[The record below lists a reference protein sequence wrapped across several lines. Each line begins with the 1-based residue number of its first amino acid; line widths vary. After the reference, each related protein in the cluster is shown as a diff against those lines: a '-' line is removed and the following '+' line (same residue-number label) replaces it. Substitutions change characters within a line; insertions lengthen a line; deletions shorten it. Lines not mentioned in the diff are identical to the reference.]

1 MRYKVVFTKFKG
13 LNHFE
18 EAENARNVI
27 KEFVK
32 QNNNLKVKD
41 IFTENNVTF
50 GKVQDFDG
58 FDYGMIIIKE
68 VTS

>member
-18 EAENARNVI
+18 ETESASDII

-32 QNNNLKVKD
+32 QNNALKIRN
-41 IFTENNVTF
+41 IFTEDNITF
-50 GKVQDFDG
+50 GKVQDLDG

-68 VTS
+68 VAS

>member
-18 EAENARNVI
+18 EAENARDVI
-27 KEFVK
+27 KKFIN
-32 QNNNLKVKD
+32 QNNNLKVID
-41 IFTENNVTF
+41 IFTENNITF
-50 GKVQDFDG
+50 GKVQDLDD
-58 FDYGMIIIKE
+58 FDYSMIIIKE

>member
-18 EAENARNVI
+18 ETESSRNVI

-32 QNNNLKVKD
+32 QNNTLKVRD
-41 IFTENNVTF
+41 IFTEDNITF
-50 GKVQDFDG
+50 GKIQDFDD

-68 VTS
+68 IAS